1 MIEAKQVY
9 SKPNQNAFNI
19 KLKTIFLFD
28 FGDGN
33 WRQAEAWNLL
43 LAWLGWTP
51 LPKERNGDS
60 LSGRGSNT

>member
-33 WRQAEAWNLL
+33 WRQAEA
-43 LAWLGWTP
+43 
-51 LPKERNGDS
+51 
-60 LSGRGSNT
+60 